1 MNQTQPHNPPID
13 VNPEEYALG
22 DEPRPPQSMS
32 KRAINARKRAAKAS
46 RRQEAFALRRSGE
59 SFENIARHLGV
70 SPKTVSTWVREAI
83 AAIPQ
88 EEAED
93 LRKME
98 LTRLDAVLV
107 PQMRLALAGDGFA
120 VDRVLKI
127 MERRSKYLNLDA
139 ATTAGIREVGSLLD
153 RLVFGAGED
162 DQEGAA

>member
-1 MNQTQPHNPPID
+1 MNNQTQPHD
-13 VNPEEYALG
+13 DTEYALG
-22 DEPRPPQSMS
+22 DTPREPVSMS
-32 KRAINARKRAAKAS
+32 QRAINRRKRENRAT

-59 SFENIARHLGV
+59 SYENIARHLGV
-70 SPKTVSTWVREAI
+70 QPKTVSTWVREAI
-83 AAIPQ
+83 ASMPA

-120 VDRVLKI
+120 VDRVLRI
-127 MERRSKYLNLDA
+127 MERRARYLNLDA
-139 ATTAGIREVGSLLD
+139 ATTAGVREVGSLLD